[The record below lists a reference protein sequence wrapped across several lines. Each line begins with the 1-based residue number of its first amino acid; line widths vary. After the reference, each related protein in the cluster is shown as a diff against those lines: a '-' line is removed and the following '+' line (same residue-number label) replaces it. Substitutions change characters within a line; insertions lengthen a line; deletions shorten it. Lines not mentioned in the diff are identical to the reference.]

1 MIKSFIK
8 FSVLPF
14 LNYPIKLEDDFIEIN
29 KLAAQYPSVFSI
41 FKRQP
46 GYRKVLEHVTREQ
59 GDEYLKITQYYNIN
73 SIVSKFD
80 KYKENDVIGSPVT
93 YRYRPGN
100 FSPTT
105 LRYIKV
111 LNDLSLFFGSLDNL
125 NIVEVGPAYGGQC
138 KIITDTYKP
147 RSYTVIDLPDVL
159 LLTKKY
165 LNYFNIKN
173 IKYIPSNKI
182 ITDIKSDFV
191 ISNYAFS
198 ELKKSEQ
205 DLYLNHILKNVER
218 GYITYNAEHMI
229 KHVYKNR
236 EYTDIPYSNK
246 KITNKMSRLHKI
258 YVFDE
263 RPNTAKG
270 NIIIT
275 WGLSRKFTNN
285 IHIHRKYFKI
295 ITK

>member
-125 NIVEVGPAYGGQC
+125 NIVGPHMGDSV
-138 KIITDTYKP
+138 K
-147 RSYTVIDLPDVL
+147 L
-159 LLTKKY
+159 LL
-165 LNYFNIKN
+165 
-173 IKYIPSNKI
+173 
-182 ITDIKSDFV
+182 
-191 ISNYAFS
+191 
-198 ELKKSEQ
+198 
-205 DLYLNHILKNVER
+205 
-218 GYITYNAEHMI
+218 
-229 KHVYKNR
+229 
-236 EYTDIPYSNK
+236 
-246 KITNKMSRLHKI
+246 
-258 YVFDE
+258 
-263 RPNTAKG
+263 
-270 NIIIT
+270 
-275 WGLSRKFTNN
+275 
-285 IHIHRKYFKI
+285 IHINQDPI
-295 ITK
+295 QS